1 MIWRVRLLGS
11 FLPHNQPHP
20 YSYCNT
26 PVVCSAV
33 CELHCSLMFV
43 LLLVRGEHPRK
54 VCVLCTG
61 MWGCLER
68 RMRICVFLG
77 VSSGENHCACYLTRT
92 KTLQAYSIGNSSSGF
107 WGVHQCY
114 DIRRS
119 IAQIVVSLLRR
130 NLCFCLLRCC
140 TSGCCVFAP
149 AYH

>member
-1 MIWRVRLLGS
+1 MIWRVKLLGS

-33 CELHCSLMFV
+33 CGLHCSLMFV

-77 VSSGENHCACYLTRT
+77 VSSGENLLHVIWREQKHCRPIP
-92 KTLQAYSIGNSSSGF
+92 SENSSSGV

-114 DIRRS
+114 DIQRS

-140 TSGCCVFAP
+140 TSGCSVFAP